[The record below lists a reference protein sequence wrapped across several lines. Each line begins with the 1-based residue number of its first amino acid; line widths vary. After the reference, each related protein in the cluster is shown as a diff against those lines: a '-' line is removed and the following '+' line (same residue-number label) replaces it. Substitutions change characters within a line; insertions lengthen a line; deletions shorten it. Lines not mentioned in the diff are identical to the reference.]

1 MYFLQYVMEEE
12 HTKGPLHNNPQEA
25 AKYVRSVNSLL
36 QSFVTDIY
44 GFDCYKHLD
53 AWETFLHA
61 LSQLLSKLD
70 SAYFTKMDTEV
81 ILDTIPDK
89 ACATFLARPEEAANR
104 IQQRVSSDE
113 IPTGPEVTSKMHLQ
127 ENLPYFDQKGQQA
140 VTRLFSHLQDTHNH
154 MAVVAKAIIDVSEV
168 SSPEQF
174 TFVLQLAVRPIIQLK
189 IPPHSSAPTELRFE
203 KERLN
208 PEEITEE
215 NCCNL
220 ILPQPF
226 HPKFAKLDFKD
237 PTRCLP
243 AAAHFLIRKK
253 LFNSKCTQL
262 HVTKD
267 FAVAEKKL
275 HLAVSGRKYDPGKKA
290 SKGKRTSDVK
300 TADPKPSTSQ
310 DKSASTQ
317 QPQDEPASEQQP
329 QDESISEQQP
339 QDESVSEQ
347 QQDVP
352 AAEQQQDKAS
362 DTLTSQSSDDSILPD
377 YGAALKT
384 FTTKDPSSVPK
395 KPRYSF

>member
-1 MYFLQYVMEEE
+1 MEEE
-12 HTKGPLHNNPQEA
+12 HPKGPSHNNPAEA

-36 QSFVTDIY
+36 QSFVTDIH
-44 GFDCYKHLD
+44 GFDRYKRLD

-70 SAYFTKMDTEV
+70 STYFTKMDTEV

-89 ACATFLARPEEAANR
+89 ACDAFLARPEEAANR
-104 IQQRVSSDE
+104 IQQCISSDE
-113 IPTGPEVTSKMHLQ
+113 IPTGPEVTSKMCLQ
-127 ENLPYFDQKGQQA
+127 ENLPCFDQKGQQA
-140 VTRLFSHLQDTHNH
+140 VTKLFGHLQDAHNH
-154 MAVVAKAIIDVSEV
+154 MVEVARAIVDVSEV

-189 IPPHSSAPTELRFE
+189 IPPHLSAPTELRFG
-203 KERLN
+203 KERLT
-208 PEEITEE
+208 PEEIEEE

-226 HPKFAKLDFKD
+226 HPKFTKIDFKD
-237 PTRCLP
+237 PNRCLA

-262 HVTKD
+262 HVAKD

-275 HLAVSGRKYDPGKKA
+275 HLAVSERKYDPGKKA
-290 SKGKRTSDVK
+290 SKRKRTSNVK
-300 TADPKPSTSQ
+300 TADPKSSTSQ
-310 DKSASTQ
+310 DKS
-317 QPQDEPASEQQP
+317 ASEQQP
-329 QDESISEQQP
+329 QDESASEQQP
-339 QDESVSEQ
+339 QDKSVPEQ

-352 AAEQQQDKAS
+352 TTEQQQDKAS
-362 DTLTSQSSDDSILPD
+362 DTLTSQSSDDSTLPD
-377 YGAALKT
+377 YGPALKT

-395 KPRYSF
+395 KPRYDFRPKTYYI

>member
-1 MYFLQYVMEEE
+1 M
-12 HTKGPLHNNPQEA
+12 
-25 AKYVRSVNSLL
+25 RSVNSLL
-36 QSFVTDIY
+36 QSFVTDIH
-44 GFDCYKHLD
+44 GFNRYKHLD

-81 ILDTIPDK
+81 ILNTIPDK
-89 ACATFLARPEEAANR
+89 ACAAVLEHPEEAANR
-104 IQQRVSSDE
+104 VQQRISSDK
-113 IPTGPEVTSKMHLQ
+113 IPEGPEVTSKMCLQ
-127 ENLPYFDQKGQQA
+127 ENLPCFDQKGQQA
-140 VTRLFSHLQDTHNH
+140 VTRLFSHLQDAHNH
-154 MAVVAKAIIDVSEV
+154 MAEVAKSIIDVSEV

-189 IPPHSSAPTELRFE
+189 IPPHLSAPTELRFE
-203 KERLN
+203 KERLT
-208 PEEITEE
+208 PEEIAEE

-237 PTRCLP
+237 PTRCLA

-275 HLAVSGRKYDPGKKA
+275 HLTVSGRKYDPGKKA
-290 SKGKRTSDVK
+290 SKRKRTSDVK

-310 DKSASTQ
+310 DKSASTEQPQNDPASEQ
-317 QPQDEPASEQQP
+317 QPQDESVSEQQP
-329 QDESISEQQP
+329 QDESISEQQ
-339 QDESVSEQ
+339 QDA
-347 QQDVP
+347 P

-395 KPRYSF
+395 KPRYSLRPKTQYI

>member
-1 MYFLQYVMEEE
+1 MEEE
-12 HTKGPLHNNPQEA
+12 PSKGPSHNNPAEA
-25 AKYVRSVNSLL
+25 AEYVRSVNLLL
-36 QSFVTDIY
+36 QSFVTDIR
-44 GFDCYKHLD
+44 GFDRYKCLD
-53 AWETFLHA
+53 AWETFLHT

-89 ACATFLARPEEAANR
+89 ACDAFLARPEEAANR
-104 IQQRVSSDE
+104 IQQCVSSDE
-113 IPTGPEVTSKMHLQ
+113 IPTDPEVTSKMRLQ
-127 ENLPYFDQKGQQA
+127 GNLPCFDQRGQQA
-140 VTRLFSHLQDTHNH
+140 VTKLFTHLQDTHNH
-154 MAVVAKAIIDVSEV
+154 MAEVAKAIINVSQV

-189 IPPHSSAPTELRFE
+189 IPPHLSAPTELRFE
-203 KERLN
+203 KERLT

-226 HPKFAKLDFKD
+226 HLQFAKIDFKD
-237 PTRCLP
+237 PTRCL
-243 AAAHFLIRKK
+243 AAAAQFLIRKK

-290 SKGKRTSDVK
+290 SKRKCTSDVK

-310 DKSASTQ
+310 DKSI
-317 QPQDEPASEQQP
+317 SEQHP
-329 QDESISEQQP
+329 QDESVSEQQP

-347 QQDVP
+347 QPQDESVP
-352 AAEQQQDKAS
+352 EQQ
-362 DTLTSQSSDDSILPD
+362 
-377 YGAALKT
+377 
-384 FTTKDPSSVPK
+384 
-395 KPRYSF
+395 